1 MGIRH
6 IPRIAL
12 LAGLLAIAGCGATS
26 QQAGTPS
33 AVTPSHSAET
43 TASPTTTTEPAESS
57 ESPGSSEPAEPTD
70 SQPAEPTSAA
80 PEGDPPGTRCPNVV
94 ITAAEI
100 PADVYV
106 RAGNVDCASATQ
118 SMQDYF
124 TKLKNGEGPGAG
136 GNGPVTVGEWTCAS
150 GTATDP
156 WSRCSTDDGREIEAV
171 FWE

>member
-12 LAGLLAIAGCGATS
+12 LAGLLTIAGCGATS

-43 TASPTTTTEPAESS
+43 SASPASPATTTEPT
-57 ESPGSSEPAEPTD
+57 ESPEPTDSPAEPTG
-70 SQPAEPTSAA
+70 SA

-94 ITAAEI
+94 ITAAEV

-106 RAGNVDCASATQ
+106 RAGTVDCASATQ

-171 FWE
+171 LWE